1 MTKAPVGRGAHAEH
15 LDRGDATG
23 DNVERRTLGCR
34 VEGESQQRGKVVES
48 EKLLVMLKKKG
59 RNKQEKVG

>member
-1 MTKAPVGRGAHAEH
+1 MTKAPVGHGVHTEH

-34 VEGESQQRGKVVES
+34 VESKSTVWHGG
-48 EKLLVMLKKKG
+48 
-59 RNKQEKVG
+59 